1 MRFGLIRLSF
11 MALLSI
17 SQIAHATPVSST
29 PARTFVG
36 NIDFAVTGA
45 TLRANSD
52 AGDSCAV
59 NPSSS
64 ATLDDVASG
73 GVITAAYL
81 YWAGSGSTADYNVF
95 LNGTPVSADTQYNE
109 NVGANRDFFSGVAD
123 VTSLVSGNGNF
134 ILSGLTI
141 DSADNSC
148 PVSAT
153 IAGWGLVVIYERSI
167 EPFRTI
173 NFFEGFQNFW
183 GSSITLSPSNF
194 VIPSSNIDGRFG
206 VLTWEGDS
214 GNSNTRNGV
223 TENLFF
229 DGQSSANQAQTDA
242 LNPLNNQ
249 YNSTINVN
257 NDTTSYGVDFD
268 VYDISTRLSAGDTSA
283 QTTYA
288 TGQDRV
294 LLSLQIVS
302 VTNTPATDLSLTKT
316 HTNNFAQGGNGSF
329 VLTAS
334 NLGPLNHTGL
344 ITISDPL
351 PSGMTLTGFSS
362 TDSNWNCTG
371 TTTAT
376 CTHPGTIAVGNTLAP
391 VIINVAVSDTTVGSF
406 TNTATLSSPMFDPV
420 GGNNIANDPVIVT
433 VPDFSASSKT
443 ATDSNGGN
451 LLPGDLV
458 EYSIVIND
466 NTNTPRSVNLTDT
479 VTGLLTNVTVTD
491 AAGGTNLSSG
501 NNIDVQGIPLV
512 AGTTSTLTFTA
523 NVVASAIDGAV
534 ISNTANLINPVD
546 SNSTPVDANDLT
558 VVVTGPSSGIKP
570 LYLGNIAGGGATTPT
585 LPMSMSRT
593 PLTANST
600 PVTRVRI
607 RRQDNNRQWLLN
619 PALAASLDLS
629 DAAIPVR
636 LLMRRNANTTVRNIR
651 VSLDYIGASS
661 GFIGCTDVS
670 IGTTGANDLSDT
682 VTRAFSMSISQSDA
696 NCNAST
702 AAAISLPAGTQLRL
716 TVDNGP
722 NPTDN
727 GRAIFVYPFD
737 SGLGTSNIELPATSV
752 INVDSVAY
760 FDASYPN
767 GNTLTGASEGDT
779 IYIRSVVSDPF
790 GAFDI
795 SAATLT
801 ISDANGT
808 DVSTQALD
816 PTAQVAS
823 DSATKT
829 YEVAYT
835 LPAAAP
841 QGIWLASV
849 LAEEGTEGTV
859 THTGQEN
866 LSVVGPANL
875 SVSKTIETV
884 SDPSGSSEPKNIPG
898 ATIRYTISITNPG
911 PNTADSDS
919 VVVADTLP
927 PQARLLFASGSGDP
941 IIFVDGASVSGLS
954 YSFVGLSST
963 TDDIEFSNDG
973 GATSITPLVD
983 AATGLDITVP
993 KINHININPKG
1004 DLVPTSNPPSFSFEL
1019 LMLLD

>member
-1 MRFGLIRLSF
+1 MRFGIIRLLL
-11 MALLSI
+11 MALLTI

-29 PARTFVG
+29 PVRTFAG

-59 NPSSS
+59 NPSST

-95 LNGTPVSADTQYNE
+95 LNGFPVSADTQYTE
-109 NVGANRDFFSGVAD
+109 NVGTNRDFFSGVAD
-123 VTSLVSGNGNF
+123 VTNLVSANGDF
-134 ILSGLTI
+134 TLSGLTI

-148 PVSAT
+148 QVSAT
-153 IAGWGLVVIYERSI
+153 VAGWGLAVIYERNV

-183 GSSITLSPSNF
+183 GSAITLTPSNF
-194 VIPSSNIDGRFG
+194 VVPNSNIDGRFG

-214 GNSNTRNGV
+214 GNSNNRNGV

-229 DGQSSANQAQTDA
+229 DGQNSANQVQIDS
-242 LNPLNNQ
+242 LNPINNQ
-249 YNSTINVN
+249 YNSTVNVN
-257 NDTTSYGVDFD
+257 NNTISYGVDFD
-268 VYDISTRLSAGDTSA
+268 VYDISSRLTAGDTSA

-316 HTNNFAQGGNGSF
+316 HSNNFAQGGTGSF
-329 VLTAS
+329 VFTAS
-334 NLGPLNHTGL
+334 NLGPLAHTGV

-362 TDSNWNCTG
+362 TDGDWNCTG
-371 TTTAT
+371 TTTVT
-376 CTHPGTIAVGNTLAP
+376 CTHPGTLAIGNALAP
-391 VIINVAVSDTTVGSF
+391 VTINVAVSDTTVGSF
-406 TNTATLSSPMFDPV
+406 TNSATLSSPIFDPV
-420 GGNNIANDPVIVT
+420 SGNNIANDPVVVT
-433 VPDFSASSKT
+433 EPDYSTSTKT

-466 NTNTPRSVNLTDT
+466 STNTPRSVNLTDT
-479 VTGLLTNVTVTD
+479 VSGLLTNVTVTD
-491 AAGGTNLSSG
+491 AAGGTDLSSG
-501 NNIDVQGIPLV
+501 NSIDIQGIPL
-512 AGTTSTLTFTA
+512 APGATSTLTFTA
-523 NVVASAIDGAV
+523 NVVPNAIDGAV
-534 ISNTANLINPVD
+534 ISNTANLTNPVD
-546 SNSTPVDANDLT
+546 GSSTPVVANDLA

-570 LYLGNIAGGGATTPT
+570 LYLGNIAGGGATSPT

-619 PALAASLDLS
+619 PALAATLSLS
-629 DAAIPVR
+629 DAQIPVQ
-636 LLMRRNANTTVRNIR
+636 LLMRRNANTTVRNLR
-651 VSLDYIGASS
+651 VTLDYVGASS

-670 IGTTGANDLSDT
+670 IGTTGPNDLSDT
-682 VTRAFSMSISQSDA
+682 VTRAFNMVISQSDA
-696 NCNAST
+696 NCNASSPGP
-702 AAAISLPAGTQLRL
+702 ISLPAGTQLRL
-716 TVDNGP
+716 TVDNSA
-722 NPTDN
+722 NPADT
-727 GRAIFVYPFD
+727 GHAIFVYPFA
-737 SGLGTSNIELPATSV
+737 SAVGTSHIELPATSV
-752 INVDSVAY
+752 INVDSVGF
-760 FDASYPN
+760 FDAPFPN
-767 GNTLTGASEGDT
+767 GNALTGASDGDT
-779 IYIRSVVSDPF
+779 IYVRSVVSDPF

-801 ISDANGT
+801 LSDANGT

-835 LPAAAP
+835 VPAAAP

-849 LAEEGTEGTV
+849 FAEEGTEGTV

-866 LSVVGPANL
+866 LTVVGPANL

-919 VVVADTLP
+919 ILVADTLP
-927 PQARLLFASGSGDP
+927 PQARLLFGSGSQDP
-941 IIFVDGASVSGLS
+941 IVFVDGATGSGLS
-954 YSFVGLSST
+954 YSFLGLSST
-963 TDDIEFSNDG
+963 TDDVEFSNDG
-973 GATSITPLVD
+973 GATTITPVVD
-983 AATGLDITVP
+983 AATGLDITTP
-993 KINHININPKG
+993 RINHISINPKG
-1004 DLVPTSNPPSFSFEL
+1004 DLAPTSNPPSVSFEL
-1019 LMLLD
+1019 LMQLD